1 MQPKIT
7 SDKSFDKS
15 KAHKVLLIE
24 DCQITQTIVK
34 ACLHSVCSITV
45 VESLQEADR
54 VLKSNDFDLAILD
67 VMLPDGNGFE
77 FCQNV
82 LRSKKSADLPVV
94 FLTGESHVTQK
105 VRGFELDAEDYITKP
120 IEPREFAAR
129 IASRLR
135 KIESPALMNSKFLTR
150 AQFHVDLTTHTASVL
165 EANGQSRELGL
176 TPTEYKLLVHFLR
189 HEDELITREELRK
202 AAWGD
207 KVHVTSH
214 TVDTHLSALRKK
226 LGPEARYLQ
235 AVIRKGYRF
244 SIGEQIPKGAVSSG
258 QG

>member
-1 MQPKIT
+1 
-7 SDKSFDKS
+7 
-15 KAHKVLLIE
+15 LI
-24 DCQITQTIVK
+24 
-34 ACLHSVCSITV
+34 
-45 VESLQEADR
+45 
-54 VLKSNDFDLAILD
+54 
-67 VMLPDGNGFE
+67 
-77 FCQNV
+77 
-82 LRSKKSADLPVV
+82 RSKKKATPVV

-120 IEPREFAAR
+120 IEPREFSAR

-135 KIESPALMNSKFLTR
+135 KIDNPTAANTQFLTR
-150 AQFHVDLTTHTASVL
+150 AEFHIDLSTHTASIQGS
-165 EANGQSRELGL
+165 AGQLRELGL

-189 HEDELITREELRK
+189 HEDELITRDELRK

-244 SIGEQIPKGAVSSG
+244 SIGEQVAKSAVGSG
-258 QG
+258 RG